1 MGPRIHASIGGSQ
14 CVQAQPAGSQWHCA
28 LLTTKNP
35 GPPIYGPRIRVSIG
49 GSKWLSALPTGGSK
63 WLSALPTG
71 GSQWH
76 RALPGYL
83 PMKRSYWACLM
94 ARTFFSPSFSHCA
107 RYSSQVASMSC
118 WPQIQRAMESLM

>member
-1 MGPRIHASIGGSQ
+1 MLCICTARVGNADRSFSENSGKPEKLG
-14 CVQAQPAGSQWHCA
+14 
-28 LLTTKNP
+28 T
-35 GPPIYGPRIRVSIG
+35 PIYGPQFRVLSG

-63 WLSALPTG
+63 WLSTLPTG